1 MGRGHLLLTVRPGDE
16 ASRDVSVVH
25 VEATLSDAERSQLMK
40 QSGLMAAG
48 LIVLFLGM
56 LKLSGWL

>member
-16 ASRDVSVVH
+16 ASRDVSVVQ

>member
-16 ASRDVSVVH
+16 ASRDVSVVQ

-40 QSGLMAAG
+40 QSGLMAVG
-48 LIVLFLGM
+48 LILLFLGM